1 MRHKHQV
8 LQRPVEPK
16 EENTIQ
22 ITDTGYRALLAQRE
36 ALEKQIEE
44 LRNAER
50 GDAMEWIREQMA
62 LYEVKPEDLQPRSS
76 VGQRKQ
82 SAPVAAKYRDPA
94 SGATWSGRG
103 KPPRWI
109 AGQDRDTYAITD

>member
-1 MRHKHQV
+1 
-8 LQRPVEPK
+8 LVELTLLII
-16 EENTIQ
+16 EENT
-22 ITDTGYRALLAQRE
+22 TEMTNTGYRALLAQRE

-50 GDAMEWIREQMA
+50 GDAIQWIREQMA
-62 LYEVKPEDLQPRSS
+62 LFKVKPEDLDPRSS
-76 VGQRKQ
+76 RGPRKQ

-94 SGATWSGRG
+94 TGATWSGRG

-109 AGQDRDTYAITD
+109 ADQDRDKFAITD

>member
-1 MRHKHQV
+1 MT
-8 LQRPVEPK
+8 
-16 EENTIQ
+16 N
-22 ITDTGYRALLAQRE
+22 TGYRALLAQRE

-50 GDAMEWIREQMA
+50 GDAIEWIREQMA
-62 LYEVKPEDLQPRSS
+62 LFGVKPEDLVLRRGRGPKKRS
-76 VGQRKQ
+76 G
-82 SAPVAAKYRDPA
+82 PVAAKYRDPA

-109 AGQDRDTYAITD
+109 ADQEREKFAITDCPSPVPAAMTLSTNLWIAL